1 MPHKHSATLP
11 SPDWDCPLTGFLSL
25 EGTKQIGEQLLEDIL
40 STGNFGQHDNRIKPR
55 PKGYW
60 AGKWYTFC
68 RATRRCN
75 ELRQFAPYEAL
86 WYPVTLI
93 GDDSYTNKP
102 IKRSKRQES
111 KDKEIKNPENK
122 RNEKATEGQKVK
134 RTDVKNLGIFERYL
148 PNNADVSC

>member
-1 MPHKHSATLP
+1 MDATTLLRQLQDLGLLHAAQAFGYIAVTRPGLP
-11 SPDWDCPLTGFLSL
+11 ANRLPFPL

-40 STGNFGQHDNRIKPR
+40 STGSFGRRDNRIKPR

-86 WYPVTLI
+86 WYPVSSDR
-93 GDDSYTNKP
+93 GNDSYTNKP

-111 KDKEIKNPENK
+111 KDKEIKEPGK
-122 RNEKATEGQKVK
+122 
-134 RTDVKNLGIFERYL
+134 
-148 PNNADVSC
+148 